1 MIQNILIFVAIYL
14 FVPII
19 TISVLTMIKNLIK
32 REFQRKMRV
41 RPQPGPK
48 PQSLMNKISQSIGFI
63 MKSDKRTTIGI
74 PNKMLVSLIYLIGLI
89 GAVAF
94 GMMDNLILFALFLIV
109 PFIVFGLA
117 IFLFKPIKDKR
128 EALYSRLYSLKR
140 DRMGLIDKVKDG
152 QENYSSEFEILE
164 WEDDYVSPSKM
175 KLYLPTRFDSLAET
189 SFIEQL
195 NLHFGGGSKWA
206 PDRSNPEDAGW
217 NYTAGHVTLMHMP
230 PLPTKAM
237 WDEHYLL
244 NDKIAWSFFPLAL
257 GVENG
262 VKLYN
267 PETGQDEY
275 VLGYDVA
282 GAQSKMKDVQVGA
295 EVVQAPMVLIAGGTG
310 GGKSL
315 SSTTLVPTVIED

>member
-1 MIQNILIFVAIYL
+1 MLQNVLIFIAIYM
-14 FVPII
+14 FAPPII
-19 TISVLTMIKNLIK
+19 ISIFAMMKNFAK

-48 PQSLMNKISQSIGFI
+48 PQSLMSKVSQSLGFI
-63 MKSDKRTTIGI
+63 MKSDKRSTIGI
-74 PNKMLVSLIYLIGLI
+74 PNKILIMLIYFLGLI
-89 GAVAF
+89 GATTF
-94 GMMDNLILFALFLIV
+94 GIMDNLLLFGVFLIV
-109 PFIVFGLA
+109 PFVTGGLA
-117 IFLFKPIKDKR
+117 IALFRPIKLKR
-128 EALYSRLYSLKR
+128 DALYSRLYSLKR
-140 DRMGLIDKVKDG
+140 DRMGLIDKMKDG

-175 KLYLPTRFDSLAET
+175 KIYLPTRFDSLAET

-315 SSTTLVPTVIED
+315 SSATRVPTVIED

>member
-1 MIQNILIFVAIYL
+1 MLQNVLIFIAIYM
-14 FVPII
+14 FAPPII
-19 TISVLTMIKNLIK
+19 ISIFAMMKNFAK

-48 PQSLMNKISQSIGFI
+48 PQSLMSKVSQSLGFI
-63 MKSDKRTTIGI
+63 MKSDKRSTIGI
-74 PNKMLVSLIYLIGLI
+74 PNKILIMLIYFLGLL
-89 GAVAF
+89 GATTF
-94 GMMDNLILFALFLIV
+94 GIMDNLLLFGVFLIA
-109 PFIVFGLA
+109 PFVTGGLA
-117 IFLFKPIKDKR
+117 IALFRPIKLKR
-128 EALYSRLYSLKR
+128 DALYSRLYSLKR
-140 DRMGLIDKVKDG
+140 DRMGLIDKMKDG

-175 KLYLPTRFDSLAET
+175 KIYLPTRFDSLAET

-315 SSTTLVPTVIED
+315 RSTTRVPTVVED